1 MSHLSARQEY
11 RQLLDALRLPVSE
24 RATARNA
31 AMAAFSEGEKAP
43 SAFVHMA
50 TTN

>member
-24 RATARNA
+24 RAVARNA
-31 AMAAFSEGEKAP
+31 AIAALAESERVPAP
-43 SAFVHMA
+43 FEHMA
-50 TTN
+50 GTS

>member
-24 RATARNA
+24 RTEARRA
-31 AMAAFSEGEKAP
+31 ALAAWTENEKAP
-43 SAFVHMA
+43 LQFDHMA
-50 TTN
+50 G